1 VKRQLR
7 FTDESSGQL
16 KALAA
21 DSAKKGLHK
30 QVLKTLGFIELDT
43 QHPSL
48 HTHEFQSFEGA
59 NGERIWEACAQN
71 KTPGAYRIFFHSGPD
86 EGAGKKRIP
95 IVTIIGITPH
105 P

>member
-1 VKRQLR
+1 MQRQLR

-21 DSAKKGLHK
+21 DPAKKGLHK
-30 QVLKTLGFIELDT
+30 QVLNALGFLELNP

-48 HTHEFQSFEGA
+48 HTQEFQSLVGA
-59 NGERIWEACAQN
+59 NGERVWEAHAQN
-71 KTPGAYRIFFHSGPD
+71 KTPGAYRVFFHFGPD
-86 EGAGKKRIP
+86 EGAGRKRIP
-95 IVTIIGITPH
+95 IVAIIAITPH